1 MCAFFGKV
9 SSKGWNVY
17 MHPWPRALESISFSW
32 GTNRRCC
39 LSRPPPEPP
48 KLDAPPLPIE
58 PPPPEAAVEVKD
70 AVASEPCAV
79 PESLA
84 QLMGDIAEQ
93 LAEKVRTPPPHQ
105 MVSSLMPVGVV
116 FLPPKYCVHGRIV
129 FCLHPTQYSLCP
141 QAVEGN
147 GLKKRAGRHGD
158 EPGED
163 HSIVASFPTCSHI
176 KFWKR
181 LRANRVFA
189 TLH

>member
-1 MCAFFGKV
+1 ME
-9 SSKGWNVY
+9 
-17 MHPWPRALESISFSW
+17 P
-32 GTNRRCC
+32 
-39 LSRPPPEPP
+39 PPPEPP

-93 LAEKVRTPPPHQ
+93 LAEK
-105 MVSSLMPVGVV
+105 
-116 FLPPKYCVHGRIV
+116 
-129 FCLHPTQYSLCP
+129 
-141 QAVEGN
+141 AVEGN

-181 LRANRVFA
+181 LRANRGFA
-189 TLH
+189 YFVCYQCGAKWRTSSKGMRHPTAAAAAAAQCPVQPSLAAEGGPEANVDPN